1 MTTNHGAARPTTP
14 APSLRRRVTLMALGL
29 LTILLLLLGV
39 SIDTLV
45 GMQTRRNVHDR
56 LMATASRADALAA
69 ANTPPDQLV
78 AQLGGGGIRALLVA
92 PDGATFGDRALR
104 VDSETGPTVLPPAP
118 PPWNQASGAPPGWW
132 PPAPGWG
139 PPPPPPAPGWGPPP
153 PPPPPGWGPPPPGW
167 GPPPPPKRPPP
178 DATASVI
185 VHPLRTGGRVILVAD
200 TSSTAAL
207 MRRLRET
214 MIAAG
219 LITLAVAGVLLSL
232 VTRAALHPLDR
243 LTALARTI
251 TGGDRGQR
259 LHPDRTNTELG
270 RAASAFDGMLDALE
284 TSERRAQHSAQAAR
298 RAEATTRRF
307 LADVAHE
314 LRTPIAGIRAAA
326 EQLHTAAAQHGDDP
340 QAASQYRRTELL
352 LAESRRASR
361 LVADMLD
368 LTRIDAGATLNFAE
382 TDLVTIADAECERV
396 AMLSPDLTAI
406 RTGEPTMPVRAD
418 SNRIAQ
424 ILSNLVDN
432 ARRHTP
438 PGGRIVIDVGRTD
451 HNQSADGGLYCATVT
466 VTDSG
471 PGIPDTERE
480 RIFDR
485 LVRLDAARDAD
496 HGGAGL
502 GLPIARALARAHG
515 GDLVCLPHQGGAC
528 FQLTLPLPAQP

>member
-1 MTTNHGAARPTTP
+1 
-14 APSLRRRVTLMALGL
+14 MALAAL
-29 LTILLLLLGV
+29 AVLLLLLGV
-39 SIDTLV
+39 SIDTLLGV
-45 GMQTRRNVHDR
+45 QTRRNVHDR

-69 ANTPPDQLV
+69 VNTPPDQLV

-92 PDGATFGDRALR
+92 PDGSTFGDRAIR
-104 VDSETGPTVLPPAP
+104 ADAVTGPTVPPPPPPPVPPPAP
-118 PPWNQASGAPPGWW
+118 PPWNQASPGWW

-139 PPPPPPAPGWGPPP
+139 PPPPPPGWG
-153 PPPPPGWGPPPPGW
+153 PPPPGWGPPP
-167 GPPPPPKRPPP
+167 PPPPPKRPPP

-200 TSSTAAL
+200 TTATAAL
-207 MRRLRET
+207 IRRLRET

-219 LITLAVAGVLLSL
+219 LITLAAAGVLLSL

-259 LHPDRTNTELG
+259 LHPDRTDTELG
-270 RAASAFDGMLDALE
+270 RAAAAFDGMLDALE
-284 TSERRAQHSAQAAR
+284 TSERRAQHSAETAR
-298 RAEATTRRF
+298 RAEATTRQF

-340 QAASQYRRTELL
+340 RAAGQYRRAELL

-368 LTRIDAGATLNFAE
+368 LTRIDAGVTLDVAE
-382 TDLVTIADAECERV
+382 TDLAALADAECERA
-396 AMLSPDLTAI
+396 AMLSPDLTVI
-406 RTGEPTMPVRAD
+406 RTGEPAMTVRAD
-418 SNRIAQ
+418 PNRIAQ

-438 PGGRIVIDVGRTD
+438 PAGRIVIDVGRTD
-451 HNQSADGGLYCATVT
+451 HDQSADRATVT

-471 PGIPDTERE
+471 PGIPETERE

-502 GLPIARALARAHG
+502 GLSIARALARAHD
-515 GDLVCLPHQGGAC
+515 GDLVCLPHRDGAC
-528 FQLTLPLPAQP
+528 FQLTLPLSTKA

>member
-1 MTTNHGAARPTTP
+1 MTGNRAAPHPTT
-14 APSLRRRVTLMALGL
+14 AVPSLRRRVTLMALGL
-29 LTILLLLLGV
+29 LTVLLLLLGV
-39 SIDTLV
+39 SIDTLMGV
-45 GMQTRRNVHDR
+45 QTRRNVHDR
-56 LMATASRADALAA
+56 LVATASRADALAA

-92 PDGATFGDRALR
+92 PDGSTFGDRAIR
-104 VDSETGPTVLPPAP
+104 AESATGPTV
-118 PPWNQASGAPPGWW
+118 
-132 PPAPGWG
+132 
-139 PPPPPPAPGWGPPP
+139 PPPPPAPPTPPP
-153 PPPPPGWGPPPPGW
+153 WNQGSDTPPGWRPPPPGW
-167 GPPPPPKRPPP
+167 GPPPPPPPLGWDPPPPGWGPPPPPPKKPPP
-178 DATASVI
+178 DATATVI

-200 TSSTAAL
+200 TTPTAAL
-207 MRRLRET
+207 IRRLRET

-219 LITLAVAGVLLSL
+219 LITLAAAGVLLSV

-259 LHPDRTNTELG
+259 LHPDRTDTELG

-284 TSERRAQHSAQAAR
+284 ASERRAQHSAEAAR
-298 RAEATTRRF
+298 RAEATTRQF
-307 LADVAHE
+307 LADAAHE

-326 EQLHTAAAQHGDDP
+326 EQLHSAAAQRGDDP
-340 QAASQYRRTELL
+340 QAVGQYRRTELL

-368 LTRIDAGATLNFAE
+368 LTRIDAGVTLNFAQ
-382 TDLVTIADAECERV
+382 TDLAAIADAERERA

-406 RTGEPTMPVRAD
+406 CTGEPTMPVRAD
-418 SNRIAQ
+418 PNRIAQ

-432 ARRHTP
+432 ARRYTP
-438 PGGRIVIDVGRTD
+438 PGGSIVIDVSRTA
-451 HNQSADGGLYCATVT
+451 HNCSVGGGPPWAAVT

-471 PGIPDTERE
+471 PGIPDTELE
-480 RIFDR
+480 HIFDR
-485 LVRLDAARDAD
+485 LVRLDAARDDD

-515 GDLVCLPHQGGAC
+515 GDLVCLSHRGGAC
-528 FQLTLPLPAQP
+528 FRLTLPLSARS